1 MIKNK
6 HNDTTFH
13 PTTVSH
19 FPSMNP
25 QAICTMWK
33 LMKSQTSLTHHY
45 NTQSH
50 TIIWE
55 LECQGDKV
63 LKINYSPFLRP
74 LFLVVSTTRVAYFIC
89 RPIQLYNNK
98 KSEVFGG
105 KMKVNGPRRQK
116 LKLEHGRKTLGCG
129 QSMQGYILTWL
140 YEEKLSQLW
149 VLNRGHLNFCICS
162 TCQLQVL
169 LTECL
174 WEKSNNNNHNGAV
187 WFTEKWSTV

>member
-25 QAICTMWK
+25 QAICTVWK

-89 RPIQLYNNK
+89 RPIQQQKVWSFLGENEGEWTKKAETEVRTWKKNPWLWAKYARLY
-98 KSEVFGG
+98 SDLALWG
-105 KMKVNGPRRQK
+105 KPF
-116 LKLEHGRKTLGCG
+116 TALG
-129 QSMQGYILTWL
+129 
-140 YEEKLSQLW
+140 SQQ
-149 VLNRGHLNFCICS
+149 RAS
-162 TCQLQVL
+162 
-169 LTECL
+169 
-174 WEKSNNNNHNGAV
+174 
-187 WFTEKWSTV
+187 